1 MKIYKCLSL
10 ENHAKCLPCELAC
23 KECLSLEYCTK
34 CLSPF
39 VLVSKNAF
47 TKICTKTCK
56 PQIEYQKNQSCL
68 LCSECQFCQIKGIDH
83 CTQCPKCRKKC
94 EFTVSSQVY
103 SVNSSTSFYLFEN
116 RDFIIERVPEVS
128 SISKNIQIQRISRSK
143 FHILQTSAVQ
153 KQQAVE
159 ITISKSTIT
168 STSCRFDEP
177 QINLKFI
184 FLQQDSHL
192 LGLSIREIFTITLSS
207 KLILMFS
214 QIKSQ
219 LGYYLIDIMN
229 TNKMVNF
236 LFILN
241 DSTPSFLRDYND
253 FLRSN
258 NYKRFPEV
266 LQVFLELE
274 SNSNYTL
281 FRKMNL
287 VASLSLKENLIAE
300 HDILSL
306 SILLYFVFCVLIS
319 MNFFCCF
326 PYFRRVLRCSQ
337 YLGKNK
343 YKFQR

>member
-1 MKIYKCLSL
+1 M
-10 ENHAKCLPCELAC
+10 
-23 KECLSLEYCTK
+23 
-34 CLSPF
+34 
-39 VLVSKNAF
+39 LVSKNAF
-47 TKICTKTCK
+47 TKVCTKACK
-56 PQIEYQKNQSCL
+56 PQIEYQKNESCL

-94 EFTVSSQVY
+94 EFILSSQVY
-103 SVNSSTSFYLFEN
+103 GVNSSTSFFLFES
-116 RDFIIERVPEVS
+116 RDFIIERVPEVGT
-128 SISKNIQIQRISRSK
+128 ISKNIQIQRISSSK
-143 FHILQTSAVQ
+143 LQILQTSAVH
-153 KQQAVE
+153 KQQTVE
-159 ITISKSTIT
+159 ITISKPIT
-168 STSCRFDEP
+168 TSIACRFDES

-192 LGLSIREIFTITLSS
+192 LGLSIEQIFTITLSS
-207 KLILMFS
+207 KLILVFS

-219 LGYYLIDIMN
+219 LGYYIIDIMN

-236 LFILN
+236 LFILD

-274 SNSNYTL
+274 SNSNYIL

-319 MNFFCCF
+319 INFFCCF
-326 PYFRRVLRCSQ
+326 PYFKTVLRCSQ
-337 YLGKNK
+337 YLRKNK
-343 YKFQR
+343 HKFQR